1 MRVFC
6 ISGKAGHGKDTFAAI
21 LSSKLKE
28 KEQRVLIIH
37 YADLLKWM
45 CTKFF
50 DWDGQK
56 DEFGRHLLQYVGTNV
71 IRNQKP
77 DFWVSFVADVMTF
90 FGDEWDFVLIPDCRF
105 PNEIEY
111 LKNRGFD
118 VTHIRVVRDHF
129 QSSLS
134 DDAKAHPSETALDD
148 YPVDLTIHN
157 NGTIDDMFD
166 GIVVAKKGEDQDG
179 ISDSKK
185 RWPCAAIL

>member
-71 IRNQKP
+71 IRSQNP

-90 FGDEWDFVLIPDCRF
+90 FSDEWDFVLIPDCRF

-129 QSSLS
+129 QSALS

-157 NGTIDDMFD
+157 NGTIDDMLD